1 MRLAGARSLCELSHI
16 NQEVDTAC
24 WSQLRD
30 DPVSTDPW
38 KNKMALPTN
47 EELAS
52 CELSIEQ
59 LETIAAGGILG
70 DIGHWIK
77 SEVTGWV
84 HDKITEY
91 HAFKDMIIQTGR
103 TIWNLF

>member
-1 MRLAGARSLCELSHI
+1 
-16 NQEVDTAC
+16 
-24 WSQLRD
+24 
-30 DPVSTDPW
+30 
-38 KNKMALPTN
+38 MALPTN
-47 EELAS
+47 DELAN

-59 LETIAAGGILG
+59 LDAIAAGGLLG

-91 HAFKDMIIQTGR
+91 HMLKEGIIETGR
-103 TIWNLF
+103 AIWNLF